1 MTLAEQIYEEAKNM
15 PEIEQRQI
23 LDFLLFLKQRDQQ
36 VLEREIDELI
46 AENMEALKVLAQ

>member
-23 LDFLLFLKQRDQQ
+23 LDFLLFLQQRDQQ
-36 VLEREIDELI
+36 VLEREMDELI

>member
-1 MTLAEQIYEEAKNM
+1 M

-36 VLEREIDELI
+36 VLEREMDELI